1 MSVKVISRMQEFLNA
16 SDDQLEVAMEEI
28 GLLAERYAKEEAP
41 FDTGRLKNSI
51 SHDSDKDSA
60 VIGTNVEYAPYQ
72 EFGTVKQPGGHPFL
86 RPSVQNHIGEYR
98 NRVLTRLRG

>member
-1 MSVKVISRMQEFLNA
+1 MKVNVISRMQEFLNA
-16 SDDQLEVAMEEI
+16 SNDQLAVAMEEI

-41 FDTGRLKNSI
+41 VDTGRLRNSI

-72 EFGTVKQPGGHPFL
+72 EFGTVKQPGHPFL
-86 RPSVQNHIGEYR
+86 RPAAQNHTDEYK
-98 NRVLTRLRG
+98 NIVLTRLRG